1 MSRNTLPYRKFV
13 ILPLLLVLLTL
24 LAGCANVPISH
35 TSSSPKAH
43 ASIHTFSLPFTQHLH
58 DLANVFD
65 VQQSASDTGIAIV
78 PGEEVIIQNIGV
90 ASARGTDQSATSNP
104 LSQTCPSQTLPEPA
118 LPCHTLLFSIG
129 LFGQVNSVP
138 SETHFTAR
146 QGGTLFLGVNTPF
159 GATDTG
165 TTAYEVKV
173 ITVPQGGAEG
183 LWQYPTNNFLFRGEK
198 TVLSMQAFSRPGLI
212 QQVQFTAT
220 VAGKA
225 PIPICSATK
234 PTGTTY
240 SCTWNLAGAGFSG
253 DKTTLGFEI
262 ITSTHEHIVNPDGQR
277 HGSVRSSS
285 AAVSSNYAGYIAQ
298 QAGGSNFSSV
308 ESSWNMPT
316 VTCSP
321 GETSEVAF
329 WTGLTGNQSQHN
341 TIAQVAV
348 IASCHSGRAS
358 YGADWEL
365 FPATAQTIAHT
376 VQPGDT
382 ISARVAYQ
390 NGQFQLTMHDAQQGW
405 SFSVNRPGS
414 ASNATV
420 AECITE
426 APTLIQAGTQHNITD
441 LANFGRVNMSCQ
453 ADGTPIGAYPQLSQ
467 YQMIAANATASTSG
481 LNSSGSEFS
490 VTWQGK

>member
-1 MSRNTLPYRKFV
+1 MSRNTLSYRIFI

-24 LAGCANVPISH
+24 LAGCGNVP
-35 TSSSPKAH
+35 TSTSPKAN
-43 ASIHTFSLPFTQHLH
+43 ASIHTFSLPITQHLH

-65 VQQSASDTGIAIV
+65 VQQSASNTGIGIV
-78 PGEEVIIQNIGV
+78 PGEEVIIQNIGI
-90 ASARGTDQSATSNP
+90 ASARGADQSAAANP
-104 LSQTCPSQTLPEPA
+104 LSQACPSQMLPEPA
-118 LPCHTLLFSIG
+118 LPCHALLFSIG
-129 LFGQVNSVP
+129 LFGQASSVP

-146 QGGTLFLGVNTPF
+146 QGGTLFLGVNTPL
-159 GATDTG
+159 GATNAGTG
-165 TTAYEVKV
+165 AYEVKV

-183 LWQYPTNNFLFRGEK
+183 LWQYPTNNFLLRGKK
-198 TVLSMQAFSRPGLI
+198 TVLSMQAFSQPGLI
-212 QQVQFTAT
+212 QQVLFTAT

-240 SCTWNLAGAGFSG
+240 SCTWNLASAGLSG

-277 HGSVRSSS
+277 YGSVRASS
-285 AAVSSNYAGYIAQ
+285 AAVSSNYAGYVAR

-308 ESSWNMPT
+308 ESSWNMPA

-341 TIAQVAV
+341 TIAQVAAL
-348 IASCHSGRAS
+348 ASCQNGKAS

-365 FPATAQTIAHT
+365 FPATAQTIAHS

-405 SFSVNRPGS
+405 SFSVSRPGS
-414 ASNATV
+414 ASNAAV

-426 APTLIQAGTQHNITD
+426 APTLIHANSQHNITD

-453 ADGTPIGAYPQLSQ
+453 ADNTPIGTYPQLSQ

-481 LNSSGSEFS
+481 LDSSGSNFS
-490 VTWQGK
+490 VTWQRNG